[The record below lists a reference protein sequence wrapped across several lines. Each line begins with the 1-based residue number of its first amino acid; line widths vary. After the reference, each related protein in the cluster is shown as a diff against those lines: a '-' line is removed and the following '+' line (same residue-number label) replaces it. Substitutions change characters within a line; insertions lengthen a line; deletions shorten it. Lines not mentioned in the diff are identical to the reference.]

1 MILLNLHGVTGVATV
16 HGIVTNARFKNQLVV
31 NNFLNL
37 ADLTIFSL
45 TSARSGHDSCEQGR
59 RSFADTV
66 LETVD
71 VKLCPA
77 SNRLFGR

>member
-16 HGIVTNARFKNQLVV
+16 HGIVTNERFKNQLVV

-45 TSARSGHDSCEQGR
+45 TSAQSGHGSCEQGR
-59 RSFADTV
+59 CLFADTI

-71 VKLCPA
+71 VKICPA
-77 SNRLFGR
+77 SNRSLGR